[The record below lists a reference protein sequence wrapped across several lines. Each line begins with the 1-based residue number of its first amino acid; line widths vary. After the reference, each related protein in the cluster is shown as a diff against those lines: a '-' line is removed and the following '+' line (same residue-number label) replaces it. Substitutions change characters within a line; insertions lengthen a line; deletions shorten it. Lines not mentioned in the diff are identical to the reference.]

1 MAIVAERTQTR
12 LVTAAVAAIHQA
24 RCGDVVVTDLASLAP
39 ELELSDPVDV
49 VVCADSTEIIVD
61 GPLDA
66 LLASVAKLAVGSE
79 VVVLV
84 EAARMG
90 DAHHTLRGIECV
102 LQPWW
107 RTDGTVSFGAVELP

>member
-24 RCGDVVVTDLASLAP
+24 RCGDVVVADLASLAP
-39 ELELSDPVDV
+39 ELELSDPIDV
-49 VVCADSTEIIVD
+49 VVCADSTEIVADGRLDVVVSAIVD
-61 GPLDA
+61 
-66 LLASVAKLAVGSE
+66 LAVGTE

-84 EAARMG
+84 DAARMG
-90 DAHHTLRGIECV
+90 EAHRALRGIECV

-107 RTDGTVSFGAVELP
+107 RTEGTVSFGAVELP